1 MPDLAPRPLIERRP
15 RGGADV
21 LVVGV
26 AEIYEADIT
35 ERLGRHVRRA
45 IEASDA
51 GAFVLDLSAVR
62 FLTSGAL
69 GLLINLRAQLAER
82 GYAFALAGATGEVA
96 YILDCTRLAEVM
108 PVYAT
113 VEQALRGL
121 GVPPGCGG

>member
-1 MPDLAPRPLIERRP
+1 MPDLAPQPLVERRP

-26 AEIYEADIT
+26 AEIYEADVT

-45 IEASDA
+45 IEASEA

-82 GYAFALAGATGEVA
+82 GYAFALAGAAGEVA
-96 YILDCTRLAEVM
+96 YILDCTRLGEVM
-108 PVYAT
+108 PVYPT